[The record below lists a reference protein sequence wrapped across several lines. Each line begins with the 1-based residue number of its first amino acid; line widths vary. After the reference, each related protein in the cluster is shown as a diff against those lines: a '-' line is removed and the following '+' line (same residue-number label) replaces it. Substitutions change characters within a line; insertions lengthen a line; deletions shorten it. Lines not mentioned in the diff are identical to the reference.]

1 MIPNASAKASE
12 IILPNIR
19 KLFVSDPGYETF
31 DMDLAGADAQV
42 VAWEADD
49 DDLKNAFRARLDIH
63 SFNAKT
69 LFGLSEPVAEIKK
82 LHPGKRQ
89 MAKRWVHGTN
99 YGGSARTMAI
109 SCGISVAES
118 ERFQRRWFGLHP
130 GIVSWHNRTKKSLAT
145 TRTVENR
152 FGYRRYYFDRPDEVL
167 GEALA
172 WVPQSTVACVTNEIW
187 LRIDARLPAVQIHF
201 PVHDSLVGQ
210 YPIELRE
217 TVLQSID
224 EISRVVI
231 PYDDPLV
238 IPVGIKFSPVSWG
251 DCMSLEDH
259 RRKEAA

>member
-1 MIPNASAKASE
+1 MIPLNSSAKAAE

-19 KLFVSDPGYETF
+19 KLFVPDEDQMMF

-49 DDLKNAFRARLDIH
+49 DDLKNAFRSRLDIH

-82 LHPGKRQ
+82 LHNPKRQ

-109 SCGISVAES
+109 TCGISVAES
-118 ERFQRRWFGLHP
+118 ERFQKRWFGMHP
-130 GIVSWHNRTKKSLAT
+130 GIAAWHQRTKRELST
-145 TRTVENR
+145 SRTVRNR

-172 WVPQSTVACVTNEIW
+172 WGPQSTVACVTNEIW
-187 LRIDARLPAVQIHF
+187 LRLRRQTKVPFQIHF

-210 YPIELRE
+210 YPAELHE
-217 TVLQSID
+217 TALRIID
-224 EISRVVI
+224 TESRVVI
-231 PYDDPLV
+231 PYEDPLV
-238 IPVGIKFSPVSWG
+238 IPIGIKTSRVSWG
-251 DCMSLEDH
+251 DC
-259 RRKEAA
+259 A

>member
-19 KLFVSDPGYETF
+19 KLFVPDPEWTLF

-49 DDLKNAFRARLDIH
+49 DDLKGAFRQKLDIH

-82 LHPGKRQ
+82 LHNNKRQ

-109 SCGISVAES
+109 TCGISVAES
-118 ERFQRRWFGLHP
+118 ERFQKRWFGMHP
-130 GIVSWHNRTKKSLAT
+130 GIAAWHNRTKKDLAT
-145 TRTVENR
+145 SRTVVNR

-187 LRIDARLPAVQIHF
+187 LRLDEILPDEVQVHF

-210 YPIELRE
+210 FLTKFRDF
-217 TVLQSID
+217 VLPMID
-224 EISRVVI
+224 SISRIVI
-231 PYDDPLV
+231 PYPDPLI
-238 IPVGIKFSPVSWG
+238 IPVGIKTSTVSWG
-251 DCMSLEDH
+251 DC
-259 RRKEAA
+259 A